1 MQSYVY
7 VRQLYDRSPVVYLI
21 SDRRVGHGAGLVTHS
36 FTKGNMTQCQSK
48 YANRAVETNTKGYS
62 SRHRVRSWQR
72 VFQSIH
78 CIPVN
83 TCCPSQI
90 RDPDRYEGDTT
101 SSSSPPCGH
110 PARELLTH
118 QLITAAYYAG
128 CIDGRACRQQ
138 IAVMSDLRI
147 SWVLMESWHLPSIA
161 CNSQLAPCSVQ
172 PRSQPAGKLTAR
184 SWASHVYSRTLR

>member
-21 SDRRVGHGAGLVTHS
+21 SDRR
-36 FTKGNMTQCQSK
+36 
-48 YANRAVETNTKGYS
+48 
-62 SRHRVRSWQR
+62 
-72 VFQSIH
+72 
-78 CIPVN
+78 
-83 TCCPSQI
+83 I

-147 SWVLMESWHLPSIA
+147 SS
-161 CNSQLAPCSVQ
+161 
-172 PRSQPAGKLTAR
+172 
-184 SWASHVYSRTLR
+184 SHFEH